1 MFVVLKGPNRGRPLT
16 AKGLDEIMLGAR
28 RRAGLEHATC
38 HELRHTCFTRLREAG
53 MALEAL
59 QARRDPSHLAEL
71 GQDPLPP
78 RTGSARSTI
87 GAHDVYVE
95 QRLVNALRS
104 VDRVEPSADL
114 WSRVVHSIEEDQAH
128 RRRVV
133 ESFASIILT
142 ATGLAAL
149 GVLNM
154 IDLRSG
160 RQVRLGVMELIETIA
175 LVLLVAVLGPAI
187 RRFGHGYAHDLWRT
201 TPDTPTA
208 LVRLLDVAYLLV
220 FVGYILL
227 TAHFDFERATI
238 GVAQQL
244 EDLGWRIGGL
254 LLTMG
259 LLHAATI
266 MTLPVVALIA
276 NSTRGGRPLPRWLAV
291 VLVIGAGSA
300 GLLAVWSIAGLVIGG
315 IQ

>member
-1 MFVVLKGPNRGRPLT
+1 VN
-16 AKGLDEIMLGAR
+16 I
-28 RRAGLEHATC
+28 
-38 HELRHTCFTRLREAG
+38 
-53 MALEAL
+53 
-59 QARRDPSHLAEL
+59 
-71 GQDPLPP
+71 
-78 RTGSARSTI
+78 
-87 GAHDVYVE
+87 E
-95 QRLVNALRS
+95 QRLVDALRS
-104 VDRVEPSADL
+104 VERVEPSEDL
-114 WSRVVHSIEEDQAH
+114 WSRVVHSIEEDRAH

-142 ATGLAAL
+142 ATGLAVV
-149 GVLNM
+149 GILNVVEVP
-154 IDLRSG
+154 SG

-187 RRFGHGYAHDLWRT
+187 RRFGRGYAHDLWRSN
-201 TPDTPTA
+201 PDTAGA

-220 FVGYILL
+220 FGGYILL
-227 TAHFDFERATI
+227 TARLAVEPTTI
-238 GVAQQL
+238 GIARQL

-276 NSTRGGRPLPRWLAV
+276 NSTRRGRPLPRWLFI
-291 VLVIGAGSA
+291 VLVIGAGLG
-300 GLLAVWSIAGLVIGG
+300 GLLALWSIAGVVIGG

>member
-1 MFVVLKGPNRGRPLT
+1 MN
-16 AKGLDEIMLGAR
+16 
-28 RRAGLEHATC
+28 
-38 HELRHTCFTRLREAG
+38 
-53 MALEAL
+53 
-59 QARRDPSHLAEL
+59 
-71 GQDPLPP
+71 
-78 RTGSARSTI
+78 
-87 GAHDVYVE
+87 VE
-95 QRLVNALRS
+95 QRLVDALRS
-104 VDRVEPSADL
+104 VDRVEPSTDL
-114 WSRVVHSIEEDQAH
+114 WSRVVHSIEEDRAH

-149 GVLNM
+149 GVLNVVEVP
-154 IDLRSG
+154 SG
-160 RQVRLGVMELIETIA
+160 RQVRLGMMELIETIA

-187 RRFGHGYAHDLWRT
+187 RRFGRGYAHDLWRS

-208 LVRLLDVAYLLV
+208 MVRLLDVAYLLV
-220 FVGYILL
+220 FGGYILL
-227 TAHFDFERATI
+227 TAHFDFEPATI

-266 MTLPVVALIA
+266 MSLPVVALVA
-276 NSTRGGRPLPRWLAV
+276 NSTRRGRPLPRWLAI
-291 VLVIGAGSA
+291 VLGIGAGLA